1 MPEKELLVDLDSIDL
16 TSPIADLDEIRKYNP
31 QRFEMEQLTGV
42 LYENMDEGVAV
53 AYKDITDE
61 DFWTR
66 GHMPNMPLMPGVV
79 MLEACAQACSFFCQ
93 KNDMLGADMLGFG
106 GLDEVRFRDP
116 VTLGDRLIIIC
127 KLIKARRTRMV
138 VCQFQ
143 GVVNGNLAVEGIL
156 RGIPIPIDQLRA
168 VLQSK

>member
-93 KNDMLGADMLGFG
+93 KTVSYTHL
-106 GLDEVRFRDP
+106 
-116 VTLGDRLIIIC
+116 TLPT
-127 KLIKARRTRMV
+127 KA
-138 VCQFQ
+138 
-143 GVVNGNLAVEGIL
+143 
-156 RGIPIPIDQLRA
+156 
-168 VLQSK
+168 

>member
-116 VTLGDRLIIIC
+116 VTPGDRLIIIC
-127 KLIKARRTRMV
+127 KLIKARRNRMV
-138 VCQFQ
+138 VCHFQ

>member
-16 TSPIADLDEIRKYNP
+16 TTPIADLDEIRKYNP

-42 LYENMDEGVAV
+42 LYENIDEGVAV

-116 VTLGDRLIIIC
+116 VTPGDRLIIIC
-127 KLIKARRTRMV
+127 K
-138 VCQFQ
+138 
-143 GVVNGNLAVEGIL
+143 
-156 RGIPIPIDQLRA
+156 
-168 VLQSK
+168 

>member
-1 MPEKELLVDLDSIDL
+1 MADKELLVDLDAIDL
-16 TSPIADLDEIRKYNP
+16 TTPIADIEEIRQYNP
-31 QRFEMEQLTGV
+31 QRFEMEQLTGI
-42 LYENMDEGVAV
+42 LYENMEEGVAV
-53 AYKDITDE
+53 AYKDITDD

-116 VTLGDRLIIIC
+116 VTPGDRLIIVC
-127 KLIKARRTRMV
+127 KLIKARRNRMV
-138 VCQFQ
+138 VCKFQ
-143 GVVNGNLAVEGIL
+143 GVVNGSLAVEGVL
-156 RGIPIPIDQLRA
+156 RGIPIPTEQLQA
-168 VLQSK
+168 TLNSK

>member
-1 MPEKELLVDLDSIDL
+1 MPEKELLVDLDPIDL

-116 VTLGDRLIIIC
+116 VTPGDRLIIIC
-127 KLIKARRTRMV
+127 KLIKARRNRMV

-168 VLQSK
+168 ALQSK